1 MQRLPRGTLFAVT
14 LIVAGILL
22 FLDNLGV
29 LPMENIGAYWPLALV
44 VYGLGAMNRCRT
56 ARTAVWSATLI
67 VAGALLVL
75 GNLGILHVTIGELWP
90 LLLIAGGVLMLVER
104 GRWSGYTEGW
114 THRKEW
120 TRRLEHHWKTR
131 ERHGQ
136 RWDAVFFSIKQ
147 RVESQDFTGGEAAA
161 VFGSVELDLTGAQL
175 ALEGTERRA
184 VIEAN
189 AVFGAVEIVV
199 PRNWRVLRDGTGV
212 FGSFDDRT
220 ILIPVPGEDTATFSI
235 HGAAVFGSVTIRN

>member
-1 MQRLPRGTLFAVT
+1 MQRLPRGTLFAVA
-14 LIVAGILL
+14 LIVAGTLL

-29 LPMENIGAYWPLALV
+29 LPIENIGAYWPLALV

-56 ARTAVWSATLI
+56 ARTAVWSATLT
-67 VAGALLVL
+67 VAGVLLVL

-104 GRWSGYTEGW
+104 GRWKGNTE
-114 THRKEW
+114 EW
-120 TRRLEHHWKTR
+120 TRRLEHKWQTR
-131 ERHGQ
+131 QKRAQ
-136 RWDAVFFSIKQ
+136 RWDAVFSSIKQ
-147 RVESQDFTGGEAAA
+147 RVDSQDFTGGEAAA

-199 PRNWRVLRDGTGV
+199 PRNWRVLKEGTGV